1 MQTASVPTETAIP
14 IATIEPLEFDAV
26 YDAHF
31 DYTYRVV
38 VRLAGIEH
46 AEDLTQEVFAV
57 VHRRLAEFE
66 GRAKLT
72 TWLFQIAYRVVG
84 AHLRRERLRRLFFGA
99 PHDDDDDN
107 AASTSATALR
117 GLEQAEDSAVLVRAL
132 ARLPWKKRAVLVLH
146 EVEDW
151 SGELIAERL
160 GIPVATV
167 WTRLHHARKDLAAAV
182 ERERGGAR

>member
-1 MQTASVPTETAIP
+1 MCTQTASVPSETAIS
-14 IATIEPLEFDAV
+14 IETVDRLEFDAV
-26 YDAHF
+26 YEAQF

-57 VHRRLAEFE
+57 VHRRLQEFE

-84 AHLRRERLRRLFFGA
+84 AHLRRERLRRLCFGPTRDA
-99 PHDDDDDN
+99 DDHD
-107 AASTSATALR
+107 AATSATALR
-117 GLEQAEDSAVLVRAL
+117 GLVQAEDSAALARAL
-132 ARLPWKKRAVLVLH
+132 AKLPWKKRAVLVLH
-146 EVEDW
+146 EVEEW

-167 WTRLHHARKDLAAAV
+167 WTRLHHARK
-182 ERERGGAR
+182 

>member
-1 MQTASVPTETAIP
+1 MRAVTASMPEAAVAAAPA
-14 IATIEPLEFDAV
+14 FDEV

-31 DYTYRVV
+31 EYVYRVV
-38 VRLAGIEH
+38 ARLAGRTD

-84 AHLRRERLRRLFFGA
+84 SHRRRERLRQLLLGA
-99 PHDDDDDN
+99 VAIEREAPP
-107 AASTSATALR
+107 AAA
-117 GLEQAEDSAVLVRAL
+117 GLERAEESAALARAL
-132 ARLPWKKRAVLVLH
+132 ERLPWKKRAVLVLH
-146 EVEDW
+146 EVEEW
-151 SGELIAERL
+151 PGELIAERM

-167 WTRLHHARKDLAAAV
+167 WTRLHHARKELAALLT
-182 ERERGGAR
+182 REARRGGAR